1 MTLQTIQIMVGG
13 KKPTRRNLML
23 ISTNATAMTSF
34 INKKEIY
41 NDDSTEKQ
49 TVDLR
54 KKCFLSK
61 NNPQVTH
68 LLTEPI
74 ITRNLNIFVITKMHS
89 TDKKQTNDLKEI
101 SLLPK
106 NAYVIHV
113 LTKNYQPMVRSLNVF
128 TKHLTVHALDK
139 QQLAK
144 PSEPASTSRYLER
157 LNSKSEF
164 IDLGFLSNTF
174 NINIMR

>member
-1 MTLQTIQIMVGG
+1 
-13 KKPTRRNLML
+13 
-23 ISTNATAMTSF
+23 
-34 INKKEIY
+34 
-41 NDDSTEKQ
+41 
-49 TVDLR
+49 
-54 KKCFLSK
+54 
-61 NNPQVTH
+61 
-68 LLTEPI
+68 
-74 ITRNLNIFVITKMHS
+74 MHS

-174 NINIMR
+174 NINIMRWNHERTKKYFHDYQDVINKVPAFTHPKKYLFMSDSFNRNTSHFTSQVILLTLFNGWFSSATDQNLIR